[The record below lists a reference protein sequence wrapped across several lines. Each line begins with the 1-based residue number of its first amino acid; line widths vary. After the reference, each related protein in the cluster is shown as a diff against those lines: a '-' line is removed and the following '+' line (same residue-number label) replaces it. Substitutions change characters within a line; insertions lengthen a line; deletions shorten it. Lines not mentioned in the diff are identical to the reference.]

1 MPATPVNC
9 IDCLIRIINMNKTE
23 NDYPCSR
30 VPPEARCGLFT
41 ITLIRIG
48 VTTALGQFLIGAML
62 GHSLTFYQALLA
74 TLLGSL
80 ILEFVAFGL
89 GVAAAREGL
98 STSLLARWCGFGQIG
113 SALIG
118 VLIAVSLMGWF
129 GVQNAM
135 LARGLDFAFDGKLG
149 FVWASVLAG
158 MGITLLVSC
167 GFRALGWIAF
177 LAVPLFF
184 LVVGWIALDLI
195 WQYNP
200 VELMFSAPKG
210 EPLSIGFAATVV
222 AGGCIVGAVSA
233 ADMGRFCRNGK
244 HVFWM
249 ITCSILVGE
258 FVVNIVAILIAHA
271 LGTPDVLTAMTHT
284 AGWLGLLALLLS
296 AVKVNDLNLY
306 SSSLA
311 IANAIEAI
319 SGRQWGYKRL
329 TIVLGVF
336 GTGLSILGIMDKFQH
351 FLILLGVVFPPI
363 AGVML
368 CDYYL
373 LRTSRALLDQTRA
386 RNTLPSSAST
396 PAIGWSAIV
405 ACMAGTMAGVAI
417 EYGIPSLN
425 SLLTSVVVYGLL
437 CVGRLRFAHW

>member
-1 MPATPVNC
+1 MEQT
-9 IDCLIRIINMNKTE
+9 K
-23 NDYPCSR
+23 NDYSCSR
-30 VPPEARCGLFT
+30 VPPGERCGLFKV
-41 ITLIRIG
+41 TLIRIG
-48 VTTALGQFLIGAML
+48 ATTALGQFLIGAML

-80 ILEFVAFGL
+80 ILEFVSFGL

-113 SALIG
+113 SVLIG
-118 VLIAVSLMGWF
+118 VPIAVSLLGWF
-129 GVQNAM
+129 GVQNAI
-135 LARGLDFAFDGKLG
+135 LAQGLDFAFAGQLG
-149 FVWASVLAG
+149 FAWSAALTG
-158 MGITLLVSC
+158 MSITLLVSF

-195 WQYNP
+195 REYNP
-200 VELMFSAPKG
+200 VELMFSVPNG
-210 EPLSIGFAATVV
+210 EPMSIGFAATVV
-222 AGGCIVGAVSA
+222 AGGCIAGAVAA
-233 ADMGRFCRNGK
+233 ADMGRYCQNGK

-249 ITCSILVGE
+249 ITSSILVGE

-271 LGTPDVLTAMTHT
+271 LGTADVLTAMTHT

-311 IANAIEAI
+311 IASAVEGI
-319 SGRQWGYKRL
+319 SGRRWGYK
-329 TIVLGVF
+329 TITIALGTC
-336 GTGLSILGIMDKFQH
+336 GTGLSVLGILDGFQQ
-351 FLILLGVVFPPI
+351 FLMLLGVVFPPI

-373 LRTSRALLDQTRA
+373 LRTSRPILDHTRA
-386 RNTLPSSAST
+386 RNALPPSSST
-396 PAIGWSAIV
+396 PTIGWNAIA
-405 ACMAGTMAGVAI
+405 ACLVGTVMGATLDC
-417 EYGIPSLN
+417 GIASLN
-425 SLLTSVVVYGLL
+425 SLLTSMGGYGLL
-437 CVGRLRFAHW
+437 CVGQRRLIRLRSVKKNT